1 MKKIAIG
8 IAGAVVLLAGG
19 ITAFVLL
26 RPQKADINVNLSG
39 QTVTEADADIPF
51 NILIS
56 RKAKSATTATLEVD
70 GESYTGEIAV
80 GEKNCTI
87 MVPNPYKDDV
97 YSGDQVV
104 KAKVTAVTGSHIGA
118 VDLNAAQAE
127 VTVSEILDT
136 TLVEI
141 SAKDAVEGDPNVEF
155 TISLTNPVKTDATVD
170 VDVDGSEYTV
180 DIPAG
185 ESEALLEVKNPNEND
200 TFYDPSTMKAVV
212 TAFNG
217 GDFEAVDFNDA
228 SVVADIFD
236 SVDATTVTLTTA
248 DNREGA
254 ASILF
259 TVSLSNEAKKDA
271 EITVNVGGTDYK
283 VKIPANSK
291 SAVLEVENP
300 NKEDPYIDA
309 STLEGKVTNVTG
321 GGFESIDFSKATA
334 TARIS
339 DTTDITRATL
349 IADDTEEGVENA
361 IFTVSLSAKAQTKVT
376 ASLEVEGKPYSVTI
390 PAGQDSATVSI
401 KNSNSDDPYSDAT
414 KLTGKLTQVSGG
426 NFEYL
431 VISKDE
437 VVLNINDTV
446 DSTVVSIN
454 ADDIVEGAEDII
466 FTISLS
472 NVPVTKTA
480 MTVNVSGTPYEVTIP
495 AGSTSTTLTV
505 ANTNSEDYYKDAS
518 SITAK
523 VSEFTGG
530 LFEDVDLSNASETV
544 YIADTINTTK
554 MTLSAADIH
563 EGDADIVYSVKLSNK
578 AQTDVDV
585 TLKAGGVE
593 YPATIEAGSSSVNIS
608 VPNTNADDVYA
619 DASTL
624 YGEIT
629 AFDGGNFEKLDISD
643 ANTTANILDTVNTT
657 NVSLATSDVSE
668 GTANI
673 NFTVTLSNPAKTAAE
688 ITVDID
694 GQNQKATVAAGSTT
708 ANITIENTNAEDVYV
723 DASKVIGTV
732 TAVNGGS
739 FEEVDFSTA
748 TATANVSDTTDITS
762 VSLTADDTDEA
773 AEKVIYTATLTNAAQ
788 TDVTVT
794 VTANG
799 STFTGTIGA
808 GQTSGTIEVTNPN
821 KEDALLD
828 ASTLE
833 GVVTDVTGG
842 NFEQIDFSSAKAT
855 ASIAD
860 TTDTTTVTLSADDIE
875 EGNANVV
882 FNVEL
887 SNAAGTETTVTVT
900 VNGVGHNAVIAAGE
914 KTGSVS
920 VSHTNTEDV
929 YVDKSSMTGT
939 VTAVNGGNFED
950 VDYSS
955 ATATADIND
964 TIDTTTVTITAGNIT
979 EGTSDIGFTVT
990 FDNPAETAT
999 TITVDVDGTEYK
1011 PVMSAN
1017 TSSVSFA
1024 ATNSNTEDAYLDA
1037 STVTGKVT
1045 AVDGGNFESV
1055 DFSEASTTVN
1065 VTDTIDNTGITLT
1078 APADTNEGDAL
1089 VFDVTLTNA
1098 PKNTPATVTLDVDG
1112 KTFTGTVAV
1121 DATTGTVTVDNPYS
1135 DDAYVQGSRKVTATV
1150 TDVTGGNFESVNFS
1164 GVSADATV
1172 NDTTTDTTLTLTA
1185 PDPTEEGSALI
1196 FEVEL
1201 SAAAETETTVSLAV
1215 GGNIFPGTIE
1225 AGKTTGTVT
1234 VDNPY
1239 LDDAYVQDN
1248 RTVTATV
1255 YNVTG
1260 GNFENVDYS
1269 GVSAD
1274 ATVIDSKTT
1283 ATNVTLTAPAPTDEG
1298 DDLVFAVELDTVP
1311 TSDVTVTLDVDGDT
1325 FNGTINANDTKGTV
1339 TVTNPHSDDAYVQ
1352 TDRTVT
1358 ATVDSVEGGNFEYV
1372 DINGVSADATVQDNN
1387 TATTITLTAPE
1398 PTNEGD
1404 DLIFTVELDT
1414 VPTSDVTVTLDV
1426 DGDTFNGTINANDTK
1441 GTVTVTNPHSD
1452 DAYVQTDRTVTAT
1465 VDSVVGGNF
1474 ENINK
1479 DNASAE
1485 ATVIDLQ
1492 TETVVT
1498 LTAADS
1504 VEEGEDITYTVEFS
1518 NKAETAT
1525 TVVLDINGSKENVSI
1540 SANSTSGSVT
1550 VSNPFSDDAYDNGPR
1565 DVVATVDSIDGGNFE
1580 HVDKTAATY
1589 TTEVTDNATV
1599 TTVSVSGPDSDV
1611 DEGVDF
1617 DITVSV
1623 NNAAQ
1628 SEAIG
1633 TVTIDSQNYDFVIP
1647 AGSSSTEVT
1656 ITNPNTEDAILD
1668 SGSLTV
1674 EVTDLTNG
1682 SYEAVDCSSATTT
1695 VEIKDTLDDT
1705 TATLSTSDI
1714 YEGDPSATFTVTLS
1728 CAAPADMEFPIKVED
1743 DTYRIVI
1750 DEGKT
1755 SGSVDVYNP
1764 KSNDVYS
1771 NNSFSISASIDTANI
1786 TGGDQFEN
1794 LVCSPD
1800 SVSAAVKDVVDTTTV
1815 TLSIKDYKATDEKI
1829 KYIVTL
1835 SSPAQTDCLGN
1846 IYINDETI
1854 GFTVVAG
1861 TSSVTVEVDNIPE
1874 NRTARLSGV
1883 IMGGNFEY
1891 PKAETSAITAKETTI
1906 VSITGSDIFE
1916 DDDAEFTVSLSSAA
1930 TANTTVTVDVTSDA
1944 GYSNTFTVT
1953 IPTGDSTATLNF
1965 TYANNVYKDSKMK
1978 AVVTKVEDGSGTAW
1992 DIASASVEI
2001 TVTDS
2006 TLEGTTVSAR
2016 YSSASN
2022 VGGVKTYYY
2031 IVTLTNPA
2039 LNDTDVY
2046 IKIGNEEPCKV
2057 TVKAG
2062 DVTADYIFI
2071 GNLEN
2076 TSVEVTSV
2084 GTNDF
2089 ENVAY

>member
-1172 NDTTTDTTLTLTA
+1172 IDTTTDTTLTLTA

-1239 LDDAYVQDN
+1239 LDDAYYQDN

-1283 ATNVTLTAPAPTDEG
+1283 ATNVTLTAPDPTDEG
-1298 DDLVFAVELDTVP
+1298 DDLIFAVELDTVP

-1387 TATTITLTAPE
+1387 TTTTITLTAPD

-1404 DLIFTVELDT
+1404 DLVFAVELDT
-1414 VPTSDVTVTLDV
+1414 VPTSDVTVTL
-1426 DGDTFNGTINANDTK
+1426 
-1441 GTVTVTNPHSD
+1441 
-1452 DAYVQTDRTVTAT
+1452 
-1465 VDSVVGGNF
+1465 
-1474 ENINK
+1474 
-1479 DNASAE
+1479 
-1485 ATVIDLQ
+1485 
-1492 TETVVT
+1492 
-1498 LTAADS
+1498 
-1504 VEEGEDITYTVEFS
+1504 
-1518 NKAETAT
+1518 
-1525 TVVLDINGSKENVSI
+1525 
-1540 SANSTSGSVT
+1540 
-1550 VSNPFSDDAYDNGPR
+1550 
-1565 DVVATVDSIDGGNFE
+1565 
-1580 HVDKTAATY
+1580 
-1589 TTEVTDNATV
+1589 
-1599 TTVSVSGPDSDV
+1599 
-1611 DEGVDF
+1611 
-1617 DITVSV
+1617 
-1623 NNAAQ
+1623 
-1628 SEAIG
+1628 
-1633 TVTIDSQNYDFVIP
+1633 
-1647 AGSSSTEVT
+1647 
-1656 ITNPNTEDAILD
+1656 
-1668 SGSLTV
+1668 
-1674 EVTDLTNG
+1674 
-1682 SYEAVDCSSATTT
+1682 
-1695 VEIKDTLDDT
+1695 
-1705 TATLSTSDI
+1705 
-1714 YEGDPSATFTVTLS
+1714 
-1728 CAAPADMEFPIKVED
+1728 
-1743 DTYRIVI
+1743 
-1750 DEGKT
+1750 
-1755 SGSVDVYNP
+1755 
-1764 KSNDVYS
+1764 
-1771 NNSFSISASIDTANI
+1771 
-1786 TGGDQFEN
+1786 
-1794 LVCSPD
+1794 
-1800 SVSAAVKDVVDTTTV
+1800 
-1815 TLSIKDYKATDEKI
+1815 
-1829 KYIVTL
+1829 
-1835 SSPAQTDCLGN
+1835 
-1846 IYINDETI
+1846 
-1854 GFTVVAG
+1854 
-1861 TSSVTVEVDNIPE
+1861 
-1874 NRTARLSGV
+1874 
-1883 IMGGNFEY
+1883 
-1891 PKAETSAITAKETTI
+1891 
-1906 VSITGSDIFE
+1906 
-1916 DDDAEFTVSLSSAA
+1916 
-1930 TANTTVTVDVTSDA
+1930 
-1944 GYSNTFTVT
+1944 
-1953 IPTGDSTATLNF
+1953 
-1965 TYANNVYKDSKMK
+1965 
-1978 AVVTKVEDGSGTAW
+1978 
-1992 DIASASVEI
+1992 
-2001 TVTDS
+2001 
-2006 TLEGTTVSAR
+2006 
-2016 YSSASN
+2016 
-2022 VGGVKTYYY
+2022 
-2031 IVTLTNPA
+2031 
-2039 LNDTDVY
+2039 
-2046 IKIGNEEPCKV
+2046 
-2057 TVKAG
+2057 
-2062 DVTADYIFI
+2062 
-2071 GNLEN
+2071 
-2076 TSVEVTSV
+2076 
-2084 GTNDF
+2084 
-2089 ENVAY
+2089 